1 MDCFLVQSK
10 GFRLPVSFPKLL
22 HKSHLLDRLYHL
34 EYLKFPLLLVPDL
47 QIYLVKQFKLAK
59 IEDDIET
66 TEEEDEPLE
75 NASSDNTDDTD
86 TSSNEDNK
94 SDNKQDF
101 GRY

>member
-1 MDCFLVQSK
+1 MCIRDSAQIV
-10 GFRLPVSFPKLL
+10 PN
-22 HKSHLLDRLYHL
+22 L
-34 EYLKFPLLLVPDL
+34 ED
-47 QIYLVKQFKLAK
+47 LVKQFKLST

-66 TEEEDEPLE
+66 TEEEDDPSE
-75 NASSDNTDDTD
+75 NASSENTDDTD

>member
-1 MDCFLVQSK
+1 MREFI
-10 GFRLPVSFPKLL
+10 VSANELAQIVPN
-22 HKSHLLDRLYHL
+22 L
-34 EYLKFPLLLVPDL
+34 ED
-47 QIYLVKQFKLAK
+47 LVKQFKLAK

-66 TEEEDEPLE
+66 TEDEEPSE

-94 SDNKQDF
+94 SDSKQDF